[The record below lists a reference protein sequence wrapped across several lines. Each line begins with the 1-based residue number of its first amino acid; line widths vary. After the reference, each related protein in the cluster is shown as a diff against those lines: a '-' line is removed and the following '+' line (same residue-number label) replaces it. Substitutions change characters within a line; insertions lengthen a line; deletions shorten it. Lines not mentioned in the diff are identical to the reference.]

1 MLHQIGVTDKRRL
14 THDLAAI
21 KAAFVSPATLNRTKV
36 ATRDASALGMDAAA
50 VVAVIQALQYP
61 ADFDKSATA
70 HHNPQQWHDSYKPII
85 GQRTLYLKFTVDDE
99 GKFLLT
105 SFKEA

>member
-1 MLHQIGVTDKRRL
+1 VHQAAAGLDVMAH
-14 THDLAAI
+14 HDCGTCESYALA
-21 KAAFVSPATLNRTKV
+21 SPATLNRTKV

-50 VVAVIQALQYP
+50 VVAVIQALRYP

-70 HHNPQQWHDSYKPII
+70 HHNPQQWHDSYKPVVD
-85 GQRTLYLKFTVDDE
+85 QRTLYLKFTVDDE

>member
-1 MLHQIGVTDKRRL
+1 MTETRRL

-21 KAAFVSPATLNRTKV
+21 QAALASPAPLNLAKV

-50 VVAVIQALQYP
+50 GVAVIEALQCP

-70 HHNPQQWHDSYKPII
+70 HHNPRQWHDSCKPVV
-85 GQRTLYLKFTVDDE
+85 GQRTLCLKFTVDDE
-99 GKFLLT
+99 GRFLLT
-105 SFKEA
+105 SFREA

>member
-1 MLHQIGVTDKRRL
+1 MSEKRRL

-21 KAAFVSPATLNRTKV
+21 KAAFASPATLNRTKV
-36 ATRDASALGMDAAA
+36 ATRDASSLGMDAAD
-50 VVAVIQALQYP
+50 VVTVIQALRYP

-70 HHNPQQWHDSYKPII
+70 HHDPRQWHDSYKPVVD
-85 GQRTLYLKFTVDDE
+85 GRTLYLKFTVDDE
-99 GKFLLT
+99 GKYLLT

>member
-1 MLHQIGVTDKRRL
+1 
-14 THDLAAI
+14 
-21 KAAFVSPATLNRTKV
+21 V

-50 VVAVIQALQYP
+50 VAAVIPALQYP

-70 HHNPQQWHDSYKPII
+70 HNDARQWHDSYKII
-85 GQRTLYLKFTVDDE
+85 VNRRTLYLKFTVDDE
-99 GKFLLT
+99 GNFLLT

>member
-1 MLHQIGVTDKRRL
+1 MTEKRRS

-21 KAAFVSPATLNRTKV
+21 KAAFATTAGLNRTKV
-36 ATRDASALGMDAAA
+36 STRDASALGMDAAA
-50 VVAVIQALQYP
+50 VVAVIQVLQYP

-70 HHNPQQWHDSYKPII
+70 HHNPQQWHDSYKPVVD
-85 GQRTLYLKFTVDDE
+85 QRTLYLKFTLDEE

>member
-1 MLHQIGVTDKRRL
+1 MTEKRRL

-21 KAAFVSPATLNRTKV
+21 KAALASPATLNRTKV
-36 ATRDASALGMDAAA
+36 ATRDASALGMDAAD
-50 VVAVIQALQYP
+50 VVAVIQALRYP

-70 HHNPQQWHDSYKPII
+70 HHNPQQWHDSYKIAV
-85 GQRTLYLKFTVDDE
+85 GQLTLYLKFTVDDE

>member
-1 MLHQIGVTDKRRL
+1 MLHYGGLEKRTR

-21 KAAFVSPATLNRTKV
+21 QEAFASPATLRRTMT
-36 ATRDASALGMDAAA
+36 AARDAAALGMDSEA
-50 VVAVIQALQYP
+50 VVRTIQDLRYP

-70 HHNPQQWHDSYKPII
+70 HQDPRRWHDSYKPLVD
-85 GQRTLYLKFTVDDE
+85 GRRLYLQFTVDTT
-99 GKFLLT
+99 GAFLLT

>member
-1 MLHQIGVTDKRRL
+1 MTEKRRS

-21 KAAFVSPATLNRTKV
+21 KAAFATTAGLNRTKV
-36 ATRDASALGMDAAA
+36 STRYAAALGMDAAA

-70 HHNPQQWHDSYKPII
+70 HHNPQQWHDSYKPVVD
-85 GQRTLYLKFTVDDE
+85 QRTLYLKFTLDNE

>member
-1 MLHQIGVTDKRRL
+1 MTEKRRL

-21 KAAFVSPATLNRTKV
+21 KTALASPTTLNRTKA
-36 ATRDASALGMDAAA
+36 ATRDATALGMDAAA
-50 VVAVIQALQYP
+50 VAVVIQALRYP

-70 HHNPQQWHDSYKPII
+70 HHDPRQWHDSYKLVVD
-85 GQRTLYLKFTVDDE
+85 RRALYLKFTVDDE